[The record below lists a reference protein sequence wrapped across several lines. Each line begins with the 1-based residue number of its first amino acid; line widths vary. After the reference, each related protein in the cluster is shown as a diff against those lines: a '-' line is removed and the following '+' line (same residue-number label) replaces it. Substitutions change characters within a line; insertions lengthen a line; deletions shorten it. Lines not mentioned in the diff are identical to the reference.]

1 MEEYSVNYKYLKNG
15 DKLQLKREEN
25 NVKFSYLNNGGVVDG
40 DTFLP
45 LQLNIKRRRIKMNMQ
60 YS

>member
-1 MEEYSVNYKYLKNG
+1 MEEYNVNYKYLKNG